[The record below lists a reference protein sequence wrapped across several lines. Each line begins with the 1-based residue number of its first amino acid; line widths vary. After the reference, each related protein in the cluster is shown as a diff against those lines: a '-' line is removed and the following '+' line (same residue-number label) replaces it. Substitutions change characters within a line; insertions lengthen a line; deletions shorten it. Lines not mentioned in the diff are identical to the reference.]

1 VAPIFAGIKPVV
13 IAVIFQALWRLGKKA
28 LKTRQLL
35 FIGLGVIGLLILG
48 LNEVIAL
55 LLGGIIG
62 MFILKKFA
70 TFPLIVAGI
79 GGATAVATPSNIPP
93 TLTGLGLFFLKVGSV
108 LFGSG
113 YVLVAFL
120 EGDLVQGRGWL
131 TQQQLLD
138 AIAVGQFTPGPVLS
152 TATFIGYQ
160 ILGVSGAIVATL
172 AIFFP
177 SFIFVLLLN
186 PLIPK
191 LRESVWAGAFLD
203 AINASAVALMVA
215 VIFNLALATWL
226 QPYGNLPFNLLAI
239 ILSLISAILLLRF
252 QVNSTWLI
260 LAGALIGLLLKQ
272 LG

>member
-1 VAPIFAGIKPVV
+1 
-13 IAVIFQALWRLGKKA
+13 VIFQALWRLGKKA
-28 LKTRQLL
+28 MKTRQLL

-48 LNEVIAL
+48 LNEIIAL

-79 GGATAVATPSNIPP
+79 GGVTAVATPSNIPP

-191 LRESVWAGAFLD
+191 LRQSPWAGAFLD

-260 LAGALIGLLLKQ
+260 LAGALLGLLLKQ

>member
-1 VAPIFAGIKPVV
+1 
-13 IAVIFQALWRLGKKA
+13 
-28 LKTRQLL
+28 
-35 FIGLGVIGLLILG
+35 
-48 LNEVIAL
+48 
-55 LLGGIIG
+55 

-79 GGATAVATPSNIPP
+79 GGVTAVATPSNIPP

-131 TQQQLLD
+131 TRATSIRCHCYGSIYPL
-138 AIAVGQFTPGPVLS
+138 TVLS

-191 LRESVWAGAFLD
+191 LRQSAWAGAFLD

-215 VIFNLALATWL
+215 VIFNLALVTWF

-239 ILSLISAILLLRF
+239 ILSLISAVLLLRF

-260 LAGALIGLLLKQ
+260 LAGALIGFLFNQ

>member
-1 VAPIFAGIKPVV
+1 
-13 IAVIFQALWRLGKKA
+13 
-28 LKTRQLL
+28 
-35 FIGLGVIGLLILG
+35 
-48 LNEVIAL
+48 
-55 LLGGIIG
+55 

-79 GGATAVATPSNIPP
+79 GGVTAVSTPSNIPP

-131 TQQQLLD
+131 TRQQVLD
-138 AIAVGQFTPGPVLS
+138 AIAMGQFTPTVLS

-191 LRESVWAGAFLD
+191 LRQSAWAGAFLD

-215 VIFNLALATWL
+215 VIFNLALVTWF
-226 QPYGNLPFNLLAI
+226 QPYGNLSFNLLAI
-239 ILSLISAILLLRF
+239 ILSLISAVLLLRF

-260 LAGALIGLLLKQ
+260 LAGALIGFLFNQ

>member
-1 VAPIFAGIKPVV
+1 MLLRGNDGVV
-13 IAVIFQALWRLGKKA
+13 DW
-28 LKTRQLL
+28 
-35 FIGLGVIGLLILG
+35 IGLGKDA
-48 LNEVIAL
+48 N
-55 LLGGIIG
+55 
-62 MFILKKFA
+62 A
-70 TFPLIVAGI
+70 TDF
-79 GGATAVATPSNIPP
+79 
-93 TLTGLGLFFLKVGSV
+93 

-191 LRESVWAGAFLD
+191 LRESAWAAAFLD

-215 VIFNLALATWL
+215 VIFNLALATYSGHFL
-226 QPYGNLPFNLLAI
+226 KCVGQKLTRLGDQC
-239 ILSLISAILLLRF
+239 LLRQHNLVLIHDF
-252 QVNSTWLI
+252 PYLDIFFEGTSPPPVNFTGRSR
-260 LAGALIGLLLKQ
+260 
-272 LG
+272 